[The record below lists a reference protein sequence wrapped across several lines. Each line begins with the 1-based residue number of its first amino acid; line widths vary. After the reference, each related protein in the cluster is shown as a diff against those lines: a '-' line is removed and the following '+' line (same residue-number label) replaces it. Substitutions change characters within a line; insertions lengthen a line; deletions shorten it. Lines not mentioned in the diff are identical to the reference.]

1 VAIDFA
7 RVRTWMFDEAL
18 PFWGGP
24 GVDRAHGGFI
34 EHFDLSGRPGAVDF
48 KRVRVTCRQIY
59 VFSHAALLGWPD
71 GEERARHGF
80 AFLKRGWRGAD
91 SGWPRTVT
99 PDGAPKDATPDLY
112 DLAFA
117 VFALC
122 WFHRLTRDEEP
133 LDFALATLDFIDA
146 RMRHPSGGFL
156 HELPPT
162 GPRQQNPHM
171 HLLEACLVG
180 MEASGHPRF
189 AALAEEIATLFRAS
203 FFDMQSRTLAEF
215 FNEDWSRAAGDLSRR
230 IEPGHHFEWAWILA
244 QLKRLGGPDL
254 CAEAR
259 AMTAFA
265 EQWGVDADTGM
276 TRNVVRDDGAP
287 IDTAS
292 RTWPNTERIKAWIAA
307 AERGDAQ
314 DARAPIAQS
323 IEALFCYHLSGPAPG
338 LWYDVFDASGA
349 PVADKV
355 PTSTLYHVFLAFAE
369 VLRVQP
375 LLCR

>member
-1 VAIDFA
+1 MAIDFA
-7 RVRTWMFDEAL
+7 RVRAWMFDEAL

-24 GVDRAHGGFI
+24 GIDRARGGYI
-34 EHFDLSGRPGAVDF
+34 EHFDLSGRPAAVDF

-59 VFSHAALLGWPD
+59 VFSHAALLGWAR
-71 GEERARHGF
+71 GEDCARHGF
-80 AFLKRGWRGAD
+80 AFLKRSWRGGA
-91 SGWPRTVT
+91 WPRTVT

-122 WFHRLTRDEEP
+122 WLHRLTKEEEP
-133 LDFALATLDFIDA
+133 LALALATLDFIDA
-146 RMRHPSGGFL
+146 RMRGPNGGFL
-156 HELPPT
+156 HELPPS
-162 GPRQQNPHM
+162 GPRLQNPHM

-189 AALAEEIATLFRAS
+189 AALADDIAALFRAR
-203 FFDMQSRTLAEF
+203 FFDMQSRTLAEYF
-215 FNEDWSRAAGDLSRR
+215 TEDWRRAAGDLGRR
-230 IEPGHHFEWAWILA
+230 IEPGHQFEWAWILT
-244 QLKRLGGPDL
+244 QLKRLGGADL
-254 CAEAR
+254 SAEAR

-265 EQWGVDADTGM
+265 EQWGVDAATGL

-307 AERGDAQ
+307 AERGDAA

-323 IEALFCYHLSGPAPG
+323 IDALFRYHLSGPAPG
-338 LWYDVFDASGA
+338 LWLDVVDAAGA
-349 PVADKV
+349 PIADKI

-369 VLRVQP
+369 VLRAQP
-375 LLCR
+375 LLSR